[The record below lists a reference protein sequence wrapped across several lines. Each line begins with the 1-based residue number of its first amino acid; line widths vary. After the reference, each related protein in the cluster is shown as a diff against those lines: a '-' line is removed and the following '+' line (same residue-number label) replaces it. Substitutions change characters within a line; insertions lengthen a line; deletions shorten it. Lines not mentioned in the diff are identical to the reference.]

1 MQIEELLK
9 EMRKDIKEM
18 SQDITE
24 IKISSAKR
32 DSKLF
37 LVMAIFGAIGGAAAD
52 FIKRKWIG

>member
-18 SQDITE
+18 RQDITE
-24 IKISSAKR
+24 VKISSAKR